1 MSSLTDAQRNFIPHV
16 LEHVFPE
23 TAAIKTGL
31 DEQIAKKW
39 MIDPSFRH
47 ELDRQRKLA
56 AQNVM
61 WHLERYANKAIAT
74 LVDLL
79 ADTNNE
85 NVRIKAADAIL
96 THTIEFRKLYGIEER
111 IDALE
116 QLAGK
121 AKEIRDGKPKSTEN
135 RIDPRIG

>member
-1 MSSLTDAQRNFIPHV
+1 MSSLTDAQMNFIPHV

-23 TAAIKTGL
+23 TAAKRTGL
-31 DEQIAKKW
+31 EEHVAKKW
-39 MIDPSFRH
+39 MAEPSFRH

-61 WHLERYANKAIAT
+61 WHLEKHANKAIVA

-79 ADTNNE
+79 DEKNTDT
-85 NVRIKAADAIL
+85 VRIKAADAIL

-116 QLAGK
+116 QLASK
-121 AKEIRDGKPKSTEN
+121 AKEIKGIK
-135 RIDPRIG
+135 

>member
-1 MSSLTDAQRNFIPHV
+1 MSALTDAQLNFIPHV

-23 TAAIKTGL
+23 TAARRTGL
-31 DEQIAKKW
+31 DEFVAKQW
-39 MIDPSFRH
+39 MTNPSFRH

-61 WHLERYANKAIAT
+61 WHLEKHANKAILT
-74 LVDLL
+74 LVELL
-79 ADTNNE
+79 KEEQSE

-96 THTIEFRKLYGIEER
+96 THTVEFRKLYGIEER
-111 IDALE
+111 IEALE

-121 AKEIRDGKPKSTEN
+121 AKEIKGIK
-135 RIDPRIG
+135 